1 MAKQFEDKKVSGQ
14 VTLRS
19 RETAKGKSLYLDI
32 YKEGVRS
39 KEYLKMYLIPVKNP
53 EDKITNKTTWDA
65 AEAIARERAQMIVKG
80 KAGIKDR
87 KSKTLLLDWL
97 DFRINRL
104 TEHAKEMGRTSLGKY
119 IFCTMF
125 F

>member
-39 KEYLKMYLIPVKNP
+39 KEYLKMYL
-53 EDKITNKTTWDA
+53 
-65 AEAIARERAQMIVKG
+65 
-80 KAGIKDR
+80 
-87 KSKTLLLDWL
+87 KS
-97 DFRINRL
+97 I
-104 TEHAKEMGRTSLGKY
+104 
-119 IFCTMF
+119 
-125 F
+125 

>member
-39 KEYLKMYLIPVKNP
+39 KEYLKMYLKGQSRNQRQ
-53 EDKITNKTTWDA
+53 EKQNSF
-65 AEAIARERAQMIVKG
+65 ARLVG
-80 KAGIKDR
+80 
-87 KSKTLLLDWL
+87 
-97 DFRINRL
+97 F
-104 TEHAKEMGRTSLGKY
+104 
-119 IFCTMF
+119 
-125 F
+125 